1 MNNDISHLNLV
12 IIWLFLLMQVYA
24 LFIRLHFETQHN
36 VQCNGG
42 LVCSC
47 SVGFQTPCMETETT
61 FSILWTKQFW
71 GYSID
76 FVSQVNHLKVWS
88 AVIHWEVWDVDDDVK
103 VRAGVYVPDGWW
115 SLPWSSWLLLLRFIY
130 FYFVFMTANNYTGVC
145 HMVIAG
151 VDHILLTSQ
160 LYWGD
165 YPSFWQQHT

>member
-1 MNNDISHLNLV
+1 MQWWSRVQLQC
-12 IIWLFLLMQVYA
+12 WLLYY
-24 LFIRLHFETQHN
+24 
-36 VQCNGG
+36 
-42 LVCSC
+42 
-47 SVGFQTPCMETETT
+47 TPCMETKTT
-61 FSILWTKQFW
+61 ISLWWTKQFW

-88 AVIHWEVWDVDDDVK
+88 VVIHWEVWDVDDDVK

-151 VDHILLTSQ
+151 VATIFSSPALLRGLSQFLTTTHTQNNGNKPFIPHSLKILPWIFINCHCLK
-160 LYWGD
+160 
-165 YPSFWQQHT
+165 F